1 MFDLLPNKTSNK
13 AKVKDNSSETEGFV
27 ADEDGSF
34 TILALC
40 LFLCLIIVT
49 GIGVDVMNYEND
61 RVKLQST
68 LDNAVLA
75 AANLDQEMPPREV
88 VAAYLDVNGL
98 SDYDTSIDVQEAYL
112 DRTVSAALSSE
123 FETNFMR
130 LSGVDTIGMN
140 VAAAASESAPNTE
153 ISLVLD
159 ISGSM
164 GTNNR
169 VELMQAAA
177 NAFIDESLS
186 RNTNQNTGQA
196 TENQTSINV
205 VPFAG
210 QTNPGATMFEY
221 LGGVR
226 FGTTEEENYFEEWE
240 GEWAQDISNVVYWYD
255 TDAPGAEGYGD
266 TDYSVKVD
274 NYPDNDVALIEKNDI
289 DSYFHYVD
297 QYIKMTVPGM
307 EVREHARLLGASV
320 KGGKQTTT
328 FYSITGEQITG
339 STKFNNVDYTVEF
352 NDFYAYVE
360 TIPNNVSSC
369 LEIEYSDFL
378 NTELPTA
385 SNEQVPYFVNW
396 DYDETTQNWGWCPDD
411 EMSIRYAQNDVNSLN
426 SFINNLRLFDG
437 TGTNYSL
444 KYALALLD
452 PAARPAFAHL
462 AAVGEVPAEF
472 ANRPLDWSA
481 ANTSKYIVL
490 MTDGRT
496 SPQVRPTDEMD
507 EENGTTE
514 LVARPNDD
522 TTVTSSQLTNL
533 QLFMAQCEM
542 AKAKGVVIYTVAFEV
557 SSSVAA
563 EIKACASSPSHF
575 YEVTGEEVIDSFV
588 SIAGSI
594 QRLRLIR

>member
-34 TILALC
+34 TILALF
-40 LFLCLIIVT
+40 LFLSLLIVT

-75 AANLDQEMPPREV
+75 AANLDQEMPPRDV

-112 DRTVSAALSSE
+112 DRTVSAELSSD

-169 VELMQAAA
+169 IELMQAAA

-210 QTNPGATMFEY
+210 QTNPGPTMFEY
-221 LGGVR
+221 LGGER
-226 FGTTEEENYFEEWE
+226 FGTTIEENYFEEWV
-240 GEWAQDISNVVYWYD
+240 GEWAQDISNVVYWWD
-255 TDAPGAEGYGD
+255 TDGDGAI
-266 TDYSVKVD
+266 DYSVKID
-274 NYPDNDVALIEKNDI
+274 NYPGGDVDGMNVNDI
-289 DSYFHYVD
+289 DSYFDYARD
-297 QYIKMTVPGM
+297 FIIKNTPAMADLDPEPVLM
-307 EVREHARLLGASV
+307 GASV
-320 KGGKQTTT
+320 KGGRQTTT
-328 FYSITGEQITG
+328 FFPAAGQESAE
-339 STKFNNVDYTVEF
+339 SPTKFNQTDHVLDFSE
-352 NDFYAYVE
+352 FYAYYN

-369 LEIEYSDFL
+369 LEVTYSDFL
-378 NTELPTA
+378 NSELPTA

-396 DYDETTQNWGWCPDD
+396 EYDETTQNWGWCPDD
-411 EMSIRYAQNDVNSLN
+411 EMSIRYAQNDANSLN

-462 AAVGEVPAEF
+462 AAAGEVPAEF

-481 ANTSKYIVL
+481 ANTTKYIVL

-496 SPQVRPTDEMD
+496 SPQIRPTDEM
-507 EENGTTE
+507 EVENGTTE
-514 LVARPNDD
+514 LVARPSDD

>member
-13 AKVKDNSSETEGFV
+13 AKVKDNSGETVGFV

-274 NYPDNDVALIEKNDI
+274 NYPDNDVELIEKNDI

-297 QYIKMTVPGM
+297 QYIKKTVPGM
-307 EVREHARLLGASV
+307 AVNKNARLLGASV

-462 AAVGEVPAEF
+462 AEAGEVPAEF

-496 SPQVRPTDEMD
+496 SPQVRPTDEME

-514 LVARPNDD
+514 LVARPSDD